1 MHAHRDAPP
10 TLPWLSRVAR
20 ACAAAAGCDRA
31 GLVFHTKNLMTH
43 AAPRN
48 GQPAKL
54 ASSRSHS
61 AAVVALLGYVP
72 STPAA
77 SEAGVKQE
85 PSGTYG
91 RLARSAPAA
100 AHASA
105 SSSAPPKPGA
115 AERAGRPPKS
125 ESRPAPVPKNHES
138 RNFGGH
144 DARYINY
151 RGMKLAFSNAQVLL
165 VRRERLGT
173 NPARNVK
180 FLGNLQGPP
189 SDWQDALAAAQ
200 ERARQAGLVLVLAR
214 RYDELHLTR
223 PGGLDSNHCLHLFN
237 HFRPAEKKMINKW
250 ETYMPI
256 ALHRTYERL
265 VRQPLH
271 MSAGPLAALQ
281 FDGLFD
287 KLREREIQPTSISAA
302 EEKTQRSLLLVTRT
316 WVSETTLQPGEA
328 VVARF
333 QDGQDWFTG
342 VVESIGADG
351 AGPDGSV
358 SVAYDDGDFEADVPA
373 TGGRNQSP
381 CFSRLQRWVGG
392 RSAGP
397 GLPSGWW
404 LTHTPLAE
412 EERGRRGEGAEGWRG
427 LPAGLWLAPRARA
440 RLPCAFATVAGSHAR
455 LLTCRC
461 AGAC

>member
-1 MHAHRDAPP
+1 MA
-10 TLPWLSRVAR
+10 RV
-20 ACAAAAGCDRA
+20 CGAAAGCDRA

-54 ASSRSHS
+54 ASSRSHT

-77 SEAGVKQE
+77 LEPGVKQE
-85 PSGTYG
+85 PGAKAYT
-91 RLARSAPAA
+91 
-100 AHASA
+100 SA
-105 SSSAPPKPGA
+105 SSIAPPKPNL
-115 AERAGRPPKS
+115 AERTVKPSKS

-144 DARYINY
+144 DARHINY

-189 SDWQDALAAAQ
+189 SDWQSELVAAKVRAQ
-200 ERARQAGLVLVLAR
+200 QAGLVLVLAR
-214 RYDELHLTR
+214 QYDELHLTR

-237 HFRPAEKKMINKW
+237 HFRPTEKKMINKW

-271 MSAGPLAALQ
+271 MSAGPLGALQ

-287 KLREREIQPTSISAA
+287 KLREREIQQTSISPA

-333 QDGQDWFTG
+333 QDGHDWYTG
-342 VVESIGADG
+342 VVESVGTDGVGA
-351 AGPDGSV
+351 DGSV

-373 TGGRNQSP
+373 TGGRT
-381 CFSRLQRWVGG
+381 SRPLVRLRRRADG
-392 RSAGP
+392 RSADPGP
-397 GLPSGWW
+397 GGLGPYY
-404 LTHTPLAE
+404 PLADASE
-412 EERGRRGEGAEGWRG
+412 ARLLLEARGDGGREG
-427 LPAGLWLAPRARA
+427 PAGRPSADAAPLAWL
-440 RLPCAFATVAGSHAR
+440 LCASAMISGSHAPVI
-455 LLTCRC
+455 TCRC
-461 AGAC
+461 VAAC